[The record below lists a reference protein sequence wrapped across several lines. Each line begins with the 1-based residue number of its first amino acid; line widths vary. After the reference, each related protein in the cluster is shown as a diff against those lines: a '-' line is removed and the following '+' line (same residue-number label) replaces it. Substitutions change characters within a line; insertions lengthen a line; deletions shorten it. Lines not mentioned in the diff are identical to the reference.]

1 MSSCSFFENFFGS
14 HLPKKKLMRLDR
26 LFFNLFDFTDRGKV
40 KAFKGAREALE
51 DLSKN
56 VILLATTV
64 SKTYRIEERLNKLEL
79 LKLFTLVL
87 GADIIPK
94 SEHIPCFA
102 RYCGINLKKFTS
114 QAFYVGDSTYDM
126 ILARGYDIYS
136 IGITNTID
144 GETLKKAGAKEVIE
158 NWQDLLKILK

>member
-1 MSSCSFFENFFGS
+1 
-14 HLPKKKLMRLDR
+14 MRLDR

-40 KAFKGAREALE
+40 KAFKGVREALE
-51 DLSKN
+51 DLSRN

-79 LKLFTLVL
+79 LQLFTLVL

-94 SEHIPCFA
+94 LEHIPYFA

-114 QAFYVGDSTYDM
+114 QAFYVGDSTHDM

-136 IGITNTID
+136 IGITNTMD

-158 NWQDLLKILK
+158 NWGELLKILK